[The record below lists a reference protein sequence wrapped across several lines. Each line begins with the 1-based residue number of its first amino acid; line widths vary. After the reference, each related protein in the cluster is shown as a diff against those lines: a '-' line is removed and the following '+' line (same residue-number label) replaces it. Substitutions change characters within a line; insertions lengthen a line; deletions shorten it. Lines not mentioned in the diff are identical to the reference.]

1 MNNIDKIMQNSLSDN
16 ALLMLK
22 TLNDNGFE
30 SFAVGGCVR
39 DALLGITPKD
49 EDVTTNATPEEVINL
64 FEGLGYNV
72 VPTGLQ
78 HGTVTVMVG
87 KEGFEITTY
96 RSDGD
101 YSDGRHPDSVKFETD
116 ITKDLERRDLTIN
129 AFAWS
134 PRDGFIDKFNGL
146 SDLENKKIRAVGD
159 ANKRIEEDALRMMRA
174 IRFSAKYGYEIEDS
188 LWEAI
193 KNHSSDITKVSKERI
208 RDELCKTLMTDN
220 PTFVK
225 KFYETGL
232 LKHISPELNEIFEC
246 PQNSKY
252 HLWDVGN
259 HTMKVLEDSS
269 KDLITRT
276 AILFHD
282 IGKPSMKTVGKDG
295 YDHFLDHQEASY
307 YISRNIL
314 QDLKFS
320 ADEVRDI
327 SDLVRHHDA
336 FNNTPED
343 KIHKHLRD
351 FIIENPEFDETF
363 YNRLFEIKK
372 LDLAGHNTSLESIS
386 SRFEVTDKMK
396 EELDKILSGPHTFK
410 DLALNGYDIM
420 NVEREKNNK
429 IYKCSGP
436 AIKEMQKILLR
447 EVIDNPSINNKEE
460 LLALCERKVLEANS
474 NVEISKKKKIDKE
487 NYCLRVVDKVDSYYE
502 QKNALKEKENMV
514 NIEREL

>member
-1 MNNIDKIMQNSLSDN
+1 MDRIDKIMQNSLSDN

-220 PTFVK
+220 PTFIK

-259 HTMKVLEDSS
+259 HTMKVLGDSS

-295 YDHFLDHQEASY
+295 YDHFFDHQEASY
-307 YISRNIL
+307 YIAKNIL
-314 QDLKFS
+314 QDLRFS

-336 FNNTPED
+336 FNATTEEN
-343 KIHKHLRD
+343 IHKHLRD
-351 FIIENPEFDETF
+351 FIVENQEFDETF
-363 YNRLFEIKK
+363 YKRLFEIKK
-372 LDLAGHNTSLESIS
+372 LDLAGHNTSLASIS
-386 SRFEVTDKMK
+386 SRFEVTDKMEK
-396 EELDKILSGPHTFK
+396 ELNKILSGPHTFK
-410 DLALNGYDIM
+410 DIALNGYDIM
-420 NVEREKNNK
+420 NIQKEKNNK

-436 AIKEMQKILLR
+436 AIKEMQKILLKAI
-447 EVIDNPSINNKEE
+447 IDDPSINNKED
-460 LLALCERKVLEANS
+460 LSVVCQRRIIDANINVDISRKQKAEREAQYLD
-474 NVEISKKKKIDKE
+474 VID
-487 NYCLRVVDKVDSYYE
+487 RVDNYYE
-502 QKNALKEKENMV
+502 NKNAEN
-514 NIEREL
+514 NKTTQIDLELNN